1 MMNDAFPIGR
11 LAGIPVR
18 LHATWFL
25 VAALVVWSL
34 AAAYFPAAAEGY
46 AVGSYWVVAIVAA
59 ALFFGSLLAH
69 EFAHA
74 YVATRRGMRVAS
86 ITLYL
91 FGGVAAIETESET
104 AADEFWMT
112 VVGPLT
118 SFALGGVFGL
128 LWLASGDASRLLTA
142 MLGYLAFINTALA
155 LFNLIPGFPLD
166 GGRLL
171 RALVWWKTKSEET
184 ATRVAA
190 GAGVFFGYVLIA
202 IGIARAFTGS
212 PVNGLWFV
220 FLGWYLQSMADQYR
234 RQAGVQRLFSGLRAV
249 DLANPQPL
257 YVRPDDRLDRVA
269 EDVILAHGVRA
280 VPVLAPEAEPEQ
292 IPGPQG
298 DRFLGLLTLAG
309 ISAVPRAEWA
319 TTAAAQAMIPA
330 ERLYTVGPTDP
341 VEDAVRLMAQH
352 DVNQLVVLEDG
363 RFVGLLSRGTV
374 IRHLEVRSRL
384 AKDDDTRREKPAE
397 RARSA

>member
-1 MMNDAFPIGR
+1 MNDALPLGR

-18 LHATWFL
+18 LHASWFL
-25 VAALVVWSL
+25 VAALVIWSL
-34 AAAYFPAAAEGY
+34 AAAYFPETAEGY
-46 AVGSYWVVAIVAA
+46 SSGAYWIAAIVAA
-59 ALFFGSLLAH
+59 GLFFGSLLAH

-74 YVATRRGMRVAS
+74 LVATQRGMRVAS

-118 SFALGGVFGL
+118 SLGLGGVFGVI
-128 LWLASGDASRLLTA
+128 WLAAGDGSPLVAA
-142 MLGYLAFINTALA
+142 MLGYLAFINVALG

-171 RALVWWKTKSEET
+171 RALVWWKTKSEEK

-190 GAGVFFGYVLIA
+190 GAGVLFGYLLIV

-212 PVNGLWFV
+212 PINGVWFV

-234 RQAGVQRLFSGLRAV
+234 RHAGVQRLFSGLRAV
-249 DLANPQPL
+249 DLANPEPL

-269 EDVILAHGVRA
+269 EDVILAHGIRT
-280 VPVLAPEAEPEQ
+280 VPVLAPEPPPEQ
-292 IPGPQG
+292 VPGPQG
-298 DRFLGLLTLAG
+298 DHFLGLLTLANL
-309 ISAVPRAEWA
+309 SAVPRAEWET
-319 TTAAAQAMIPA
+319 TTAEQAMIPA
-330 ERLYTVGPTDP
+330 EKLYTVRPADP
-341 VEDAVRLMAQH
+341 VEDAVRVMAQH

-374 IRHLEVRSRL
+374 IRHLEVRSKL
-384 AKDDDTRREKPAE
+384 ADADG
-397 RARSA
+397 